1 VSDPF
6 LAWGGMMADA
16 HSQWVGR
23 EFSKF
28 SVLDNSD

>member
-1 VSDPF
+1 
-6 LAWGGMMADA
+6 MMTDA